1 MANNKISRVF
11 AAFMREER
19 HTRFTAERELHDHC
33 LNSTVSDIQKRYGIR
48 LRRRR
53 IIIPGY
59 KGNPTNCCQY
69 WLEREE
75 IVRYRNEI
83 KKAPDTSDQTNEE
96 GSHND

>member
-1 MANNKISRVF
+1 MTINKISRVL
-11 AAFMREER
+11 AAFMRGEQ
-19 HTRFTAERELHDHC
+19 HTRFSAERELHDHC

-53 IIIPGY
+53 ITVPGY
-59 KGNPTNCCQY
+59 KGSPTNCCQY
-69 WLEREE
+69 WLEQDE
-75 IVRYRNEI
+75 IVSYESRI